1 MADND
6 QNENTEEV
14 KCPKCPKCVA
24 GSPAWMTT
32 FADLV
37 TLLLTFF
44 VLLLSMANMEE
55 VKFAEASASIRSAF
69 GAHSLPAPSKFS
81 IPVIPSPP
89 ISKFSPI
96 QNEMASK
103 IYKQIQS
110 QLKSD
115 KIPDDV
121 ELIKRG
127 NDTIILR
134 ISDSILFKKGTATV
148 SPTAYPTLR
157 SLADIIRPLPM
168 GLRIEGHTDNTPISD
183 RKISNWNLSVER
195 AVSVMRFL
203 KKSDLMPLDRMA
215 AIGYGPDRP
224 LVPNTTEENKA
235 KNRRVDFVLST
246 NSKSGFE
253 TQNPSPGEF
262 PL

>member
-1 MADND
+1 MTD
-6 QNENTEEV
+6 EEKQAPEEI
-14 KCPKCPKCVA
+14 KCPKCDCSGGA
-24 GSPAWMTT
+24 PAWMVT
-32 FADLV
+32 FSDLV

-81 IPVIPSPP
+81 IPVIPAPP

-96 QNEMASK
+96 QNEMADK
-103 IYKQIQS
+103 IYKRIQS

-115 KIPDDV
+115 AIPEDI
-121 ELIKRG
+121 ELIKKED
-127 NDTIILR
+127 DTIILR
-134 ISDSILFKKGTATV
+134 VNDSVLFKKGTSIV

-157 SLADIIRPLPM
+157 NLADIIRPLPM
-168 GLRIEGHTDNTPISD
+168 RLRIEGHTDTTPVSK
-183 RKISNWNLSVER
+183 RKISNWNLSVDR
-195 AVSVMRFL
+195 AVSVMRFF
-203 KKSDLMPLDRMA
+203 KKSDLLPLDRMA

-224 LVPNTTEENKA
+224 IAPNINEKNMA
-235 KNRRVDFVLST
+235 KNRRVDFVLRTNNIIGFGSS
-246 NSKSGFE
+246 NSKA
-253 TQNPSPGEF
+253 GEL

>member
-1 MADND
+1 MADED
-6 QNENTEEV
+6 KQAPEEV
-14 KCPKCPKCVA
+14 KCPKCECVA
-24 GSPAWMTT
+24 GAPAWMTT

-55 VKFAEASASIRSAF
+55 VKFAEASASIRNAF

-81 IPVIPSPP
+81 IPIIPSPP

-103 IYKQIQS
+103 VYKRIQS

-115 KIPDDV
+115 NIPEDV
-121 ELIKRG
+121 ELIKKG
-127 NDTIILR
+127 DDTIILR
-134 ISDSILFKKGTATV
+134 INDSILFQKGSSTV

-157 SLADIIRPLPM
+157 NLADIIRPLPM
-168 GLRIEGHTDNTPISD
+168 RLRIEGHTDSTPVSK
-183 RKISNWNLSVER
+183 RKIGNWNLSTNR
-195 AVSVMRFL
+195 AVSIMRFF
-203 KKSDLMPLDRMA
+203 KKGDLLPLDRMS
-215 AIGYGPDRP
+215 AIGYGADRP
-224 LVPNTTEENKA
+224 IAPNSNEANMA
-235 KNRRVDFVLST
+235 KNRRVDFVLRT
-246 NSKSGFE
+246 NNNIGLGSKASKA
-253 TQNPSPGEF
+253 GEL